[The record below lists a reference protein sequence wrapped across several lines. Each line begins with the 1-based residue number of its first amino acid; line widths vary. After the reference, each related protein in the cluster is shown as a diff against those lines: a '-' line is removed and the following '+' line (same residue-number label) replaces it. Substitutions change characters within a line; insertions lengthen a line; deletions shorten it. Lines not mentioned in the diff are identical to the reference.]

1 MIKCGRPRK
10 GEESLSRDRLLDT
23 ALKLF
28 LEYGYGNLS
37 LDTIARES
45 RVSMRTIY
53 SQFEGKAGLFG
64 AVIKRCS
71 DPFVS
76 ALSEESALEG
86 SPEEALVDFARQFL
100 HGITRPDAVRIR
112 TILIGESLRFPD
124 LATQFYEQGPQRTL
138 AHLAQFFVR
147 QQQAGYFVATDS
159 HVLADQFLSGLRN
172 ERFQK
177 LQLGLE
183 PTPDEVEIEVWVR
196 QSTSLFLHGC
206 LTKTLHDAETMFAL
220 LESPSVADA
229 VEFQVDNTK
238 SQRGG

>member
-1 MIKCGRPRK
+1 MNTDMIKCGRPRK

-37 LDTIARES
+37 LETIARDA

-53 SQFEGKAGLFG
+53 SQFGGKAGLFG

-71 DPFVS
+71 DPFVA
-76 ALSEESALEG
+76 ALAEESPLEG
-86 SPEEALVDFARQFL
+86 RPEEALIAFARQFL
-100 HGITRPDAVRIR
+100 YAITRPDVVRIR
-112 TILIGESLRFPD
+112 AMLIGESLHFPD

-138 AHLAQFFVR
+138 AHLAQFFAR
-147 QQQAGYFVATDS
+147 QQQAGHFAAIDP
-159 HVLADQFLSGLRN
+159 HILADQFLSGLRS

-183 PTPDEVEIEVWVR
+183 PTPDEVEIDAWVR
-196 QSTSLFLHGC
+196 RTTSLFLHGC
-206 LTKTLHDAETMFAL
+206 LIN
-220 LESPSVADA
+220 PS
-229 VEFQVDNTK
+229 DNANN
-238 SQRGG
+238 

>member
-23 ALKLF
+23 ALRLF

-37 LDTIARES
+37 LEIIARDA

-53 SQFEGKAGLFG
+53 SQFGGKAGLFG

-71 DPFVS
+71 DPFVTV
-76 ALSEESALEG
+76 LLEESGMEDQ
-86 SPEEALVDFARQFL
+86 PEEALVAFAKQFL
-100 HGITRPDAVRIR
+100 QGITRPDAVRIR
-112 TILIGESLRFPD
+112 VILIGESLRFPD

-138 AHLAQFFVR
+138 DHLEQFFVR
-147 QQQAGYFVATDS
+147 QQQAGYFVAIDP
-159 HVLADQFLSGLRN
+159 HVLADQFLSGLRS

-183 PTPDEVEIEVWVR
+183 PTPGEVEIDSWAR
-196 QSTSLFLHGC
+196 QTTSLFLHGC
-206 LTKTLHDAETMFAL
+206 LTNRL
-220 LESPSVADA
+220 S
-229 VEFQVDNTK
+229 
-238 SQRGG
+238 